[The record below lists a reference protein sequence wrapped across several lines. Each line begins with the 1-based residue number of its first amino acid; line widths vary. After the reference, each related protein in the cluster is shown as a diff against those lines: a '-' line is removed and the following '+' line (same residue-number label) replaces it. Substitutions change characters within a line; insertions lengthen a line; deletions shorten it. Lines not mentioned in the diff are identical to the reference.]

1 MPNQPT
7 PPPAGE
13 GFNAVNRGVYI
24 ADNLDFLRSL
34 NTGCIDLVNIDP
46 PFAKHDTFTGNNLKP
61 PLSDAEI
68 ATEQRLLAR
77 WGINSAEQARAAGIT
92 WPELQRRGAGYKDY
106 WNWDDDV
113 HPDWVSSIEA
123 THPAVSKL
131 LDATRHIHGEDTAA
145 YLCFMAIR
153 LIEIHRVL
161 KPTGSLYL
169 HCDHSANAYLRQLL
183 DGIFGNGEGNKPG
196 FRNEIIWSHQGSW
209 VQPEDHFPRRHDT
222 ILWYTKSKQ
231 YTFHPGY
238 EDDAASQMNY
248 KRWQKFLTPDN
259 KILGRHMP
267 DHDQR
272 FATYLNAFRKKHG
285 REPQGDDV
293 VMEITGSRIGTVQ
306 YVKVVDPKTP
316 ERTGY
321 PTQKPVALAERT
333 IKASSNPGDIVL
345 DCFAG
350 CAYTAIAAERLGRRW
365 VACDQN
371 TRAWTVVKR
380 QFNKPQLVVLDC
392 NDDTPGQQVLTGQ
405 PSVTVHGPFQLPHRF
420 SPVVYEVK
428 ELKPQPR
435 SYKQADKPLMD
446 RQEMLEA
453 LLGLSHGQ
461 AWCCGLVIRNEDGSL
476 DYGNYQLDHII
487 PKSVGG
493 DDDIKNRAPLCP
505 AHNLLKSAR
514 DIDLEELRTEVMYL
528 GEGKVQPR
536 ALPKLSEM
544 YRESARIW
552 QEAYNR
558 KNGALLRQGSME

>member
-1 MPNQPT
+1 MPNQPA
-7 PPPAGE
+7 PPAAGE

-46 PFAKHDTFTGNNLKP
+46 PFAKNDTFTGNNLKP

-77 WGINSAEQARAAGIT
+77 WGIQSAEQARAAGIT

-113 HPDWVSSIEA
+113 HSDWVTSIEA

-238 EDDAASQMNY
+238 EDDAVSQMNY

-259 KILGRHMP
+259 QILGRHMP
-267 DHDQR
+267 DHDKR
-272 FATYLNAFRKKHG
+272 FATYLNAFRKKYG
-285 REPQGDDV
+285 REPQDDDV

-350 CAYTAIAAERLGRRW
+350 CAYTALAAERLGRRW

-380 QFNKPQLVVLDC
+380 QFNKPQLAVLAC
-392 NDDTPGQQVLTGQ
+392 NDEVPGQQVLTGQ
-405 PSVTVHGPFQLPHRF
+405 PAVTVHGPAQLPHRV
-420 SPVVYEVK
+420 SPVEYEVK

-435 SYKQADKPLMD
+435 SYKQADRPLMG

-528 GEGKVQPR
+528 GEGKVHPR
-536 ALPKLSEM
+536 TLPKLSEM
-544 YRESARIW
+544 YRESSRIW

-558 KNGALLRQGSME
+558 KNSSLLV

>member
-1 MPNQPT
+1 MPNQPP

-46 PFAKHDTFTGNNLKP
+46 PFAKNDTFTGNNLKP

-77 WGINSAEQARAAGIT
+77 WGIHSAEQARAAGIT

-113 HPDWVSSIEA
+113 HADWVTSIEA

-161 KPTGSLYL
+161 KPAGSLYL

-183 DGIFGNGEGNKPG
+183 DGIFGNGEGSKPG

-209 VQPEDHFPRRHDT
+209 VQPDDHFPRRHDT

-238 EDDAASQMNY
+238 EDDAVSQMNY
-248 KRWQKFLTPDN
+248 KRWRKFLTPDN
-259 KILGRHMP
+259 RILGRHMP
-267 DHDQR
+267 DHDKR
-272 FATYLNAFRKKHG
+272 FATYLNAFRKKYG
-285 REPQGDDV
+285 REPQADDV

-321 PTQKPVALAERT
+321 PTQKPIALAERT

-371 TRAWTVVKR
+371 TRAWTIVKR
-380 QFNKPQLVVLDC
+380 QFNKPQLAVLDC
-392 NDDTPGQQVLTGQ
+392 NDDTPGQQVLSGQ
-405 PSVTVHGPFQLPHRF
+405 PAVTVHGPAQLPHRV
-420 SPVVYEVK
+420 SPVEYEVK

-435 SYKQADKPLMD
+435 SYRQADKPLMG
-446 RQEMLEA
+446 REEMLAA
-453 LLGLSHGQ
+453 LLELSNGM
-461 AWCCGLVIRNEDGSL
+461 AWCCGYVSRNEDGSL
-476 DYGNYQLDHII
+476 AYGNYQLDHII

-528 GEGKVQPR
+528 GEGKVHPR

-544 YRESARIW
+544 YRESSRIW
-552 QEAYNR
+552 QAAYNR
-558 KNGALLRQGSME
+558 KNGNLLQQSSME

>member
-1 MPNQPT
+1 MPNQPA

-46 PFAKHDTFTGNNLKP
+46 PFAKNDTFTGNNLKP

-68 ATEQRLLAR
+68 ATEQRLLDR
-77 WGINSAEQARAAGIT
+77 WGIRSAEQARAAGIT

-113 HPDWVSSIEA
+113 HSDWVTSIEA

-161 KPTGSLYL
+161 KPTGSLFL

-209 VQPEDHFPRRHDT
+209 VQPDDHFPRRHDT

-238 EDDAASQMNY
+238 EDDAVSQMNY

-259 KILGRHMP
+259 QILGRHMP
-267 DHDQR
+267 DHDKR
-272 FATYLNAFRKKHG
+272 FATYLNAFRKKYG
-285 REPQGDDV
+285 REPQDDDV

-350 CAYTAIAAERLGRRW
+350 CAYTALAAERLGRQW

-380 QFNKPQLVVLDC
+380 QFNKPQLVVLAC
-392 NDDTPGQQVLTGQ
+392 NDEAPGQQVLSGQ
-405 PSVTVHGPFQLPHRF
+405 PAVTVHGPAQLPHRV
-420 SPVVYEVK
+420 SPVEYEVK

-435 SYKQADKPLMD
+435 SYRPADKPLMG
-446 RQEMLEA
+446 REEMLTA

-528 GEGKVQPR
+528 GEGKVHPR
-536 ALPKLSEM
+536 TLPKLSEM
-544 YRESARIW
+544 YRESSRIW

-558 KNGALLRQGSME
+558 KNSSLLV

>member
-1 MPNQPT
+1 MPNQPE
-7 PPPAGE
+7 PPPAGA

-46 PFAKHDTFTGNNLKP
+46 PFAKNDTFTGNNLKP

-68 ATEQRLLAR
+68 ATEKRLLER
-77 WGINSAEQARAAGIT
+77 WGLRSAEQARAAGIT
-92 WPELQRRGAGYKDY
+92 WPELQRRGVSYKDA
-106 WNWDDDV
+106 WKWDEDV
-113 HPDWVSSIEA
+113 HADWVTSIEA

-231 YTFHPGY
+231 YTFHPAY
-238 EDDAASQMNY
+238 EDDAVSQMNY
-248 KRWQKFLTPDN
+248 KRWRKFLTPDN
-259 KILGRHMP
+259 QILGRHMP
-267 DHDQR
+267 DHDKR
-272 FATYLNAFRKKHG
+272 FATYLNAFRKKYC
-285 REPQGDDV
+285 REPQDDDV
-293 VMEITGSRIGTVQ
+293 VMEVTGSRIGTVQ

-321 PTQKPVALAERT
+321 PTQKPIALAERT
-333 IKASSNPGDIVL
+333 IQASSNPGDIVL

-350 CAYTAIAAERLGRRW
+350 CAYTAIAAERLGRQW

-392 NDDTPGQQVLTGQ
+392 NDEAPGQQVLTGQ
-405 PSVTVHGPFQLPHRF
+405 PAVTVHGPTQLPHRV
-420 SPVVYEVK
+420 SPVEYEVK

-435 SYKQADKPLMD
+435 SYKPADRPLMD
-446 RQEMLEA
+446 RQEMLAA
-453 LLGLSHGQ
+453 LLGLSNGM
-461 AWCCGLVIRNEDGSL
+461 AWCCGYVSRNEDGSL

-528 GEGKVQPR
+528 GEGKVHPR
-536 ALPKLSEM
+536 VLPKLSEM
-544 YRESARIW
+544 YRESSRIW

-558 KNGALLRQGSME
+558 KNGNLLHQSSME